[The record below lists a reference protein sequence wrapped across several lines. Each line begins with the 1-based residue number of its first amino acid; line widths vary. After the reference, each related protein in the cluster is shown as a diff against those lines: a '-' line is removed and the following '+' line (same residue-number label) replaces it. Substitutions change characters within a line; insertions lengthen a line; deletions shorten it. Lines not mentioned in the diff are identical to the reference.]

1 MFQQAYYLVIC
12 DAKCMQFKAMAT
24 FSFKLIWS
32 WMSEFGSYKT
42 LGAKMLC
49 RMRRTGVERV
59 LCTSVHSV
67 RATLLTLLSTSS
79 SFWPALSHTVV
90 NILAALA
97 ACSKLHENHYINLF
111 FLNSEFY
118 ICL

>member
-1 MFQQAYYLVIC
+1 MFKQAYYLVIC

-49 RMRRTGVERV
+49 RM
-59 LCTSVHSV
+59 
-67 RATLLTLLSTSS
+67 
-79 SFWPALSHTVV
+79 
-90 NILAALA
+90 
-97 ACSKLHENHYINLF
+97 
-111 FLNSEFY
+111 
-118 ICL
+118 